1 MLRNHK
7 KLKKYQYLYLETKI
21 FCKWSEADYDCE
33 IHRTNQ
39 FNIDDRSQHLLNWLK
54 KINKRYNY
62 A

>member
-1 MLRNHK
+1 MPESHK
-7 KLKKYQYLYLETKI
+7 KLKKYQYLYLENKI
-21 FCKWSEADYDCE
+21 WYNWTEADYECE
-33 IHRTNQ
+33 IYKTSK